1 MMTTSNVIGP
11 KHFTTCVFSVDVN
24 TLIKLALL
32 MVILQ
37 SHGTSSRKNMK
48 IDRTLYVKN
57 ADVLDLQASICF
69 LPLLKIVRGKRN
81 ESYTLLQ

>member
-1 MMTTSNVIGP
+1 MYISRSCHVNLTSIE
-11 KHFTTCVFSVDVN
+11 DVK
-24 TLIKLALL
+24 TIIELALL
-32 MVILQ
+32 MVILK

-48 IDRTLYVKN
+48 IDRRLYVKN

-69 LPLLKIVRGKRN
+69 LTLLKIVRGKRN